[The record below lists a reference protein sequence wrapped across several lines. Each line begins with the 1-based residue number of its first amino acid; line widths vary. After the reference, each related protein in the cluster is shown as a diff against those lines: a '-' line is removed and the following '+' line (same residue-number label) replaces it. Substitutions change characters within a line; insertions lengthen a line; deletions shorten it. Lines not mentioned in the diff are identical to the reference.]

1 MIVAQD
7 NSSPHILNT
16 SSLPLHVICDAKT
29 NRIHTQTNQGCTVRG
44 SVKSSGLRTFTH
56 FNEP

>member
-1 MIVAQD
+1 MHVKT
-7 NSSPHILNT
+7 NMLLPHIKYVDSYT
-16 SSLPLHVICDAKT
+16 H
-29 NRIHTQTNQGCTVRG
+29 IHIHMHTHQGCSVRG